1 MRMDDIMDVYE
12 RLCGTGIPFS
22 FNHIPREKTP
32 PLPYGIYLTER
43 ANPFYADGQV
53 YFLFGHLQVELY
65 SGKKDPTLE
74 AEVENALS
82 GLAWTKEE
90 EFLSN
95 EKCYLV
101 TYELEVKNN
110 GE

>member
-1 MRMDDIMDVYE
+1 MQMDDIMDVYE
-12 RLCGTGIPFS
+12 RLVDTRIPFS
-22 FNHIPREKTP
+22 FNHIPKEQKP
-32 PLPYGIYLTER
+32 QLPYGVYSTER
-43 ANPFYADGQV
+43 ANPFYADGRV
-53 YFLFGHLQVELY
+53 YFVFGHLQVELY
-65 SGKKDPTLE
+65 SRKKDPTLE

-90 EFLSN
+90 EFLSD